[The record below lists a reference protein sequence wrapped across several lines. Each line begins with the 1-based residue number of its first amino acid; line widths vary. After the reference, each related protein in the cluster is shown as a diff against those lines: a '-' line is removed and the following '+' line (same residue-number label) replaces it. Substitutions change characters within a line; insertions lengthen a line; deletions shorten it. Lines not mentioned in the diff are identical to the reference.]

1 MPELNSDGK
10 VIRPVVTAFPTGT
23 VKFRPMFR
31 VNYKG
36 GNGVVLVDYCL
47 VQDVSD
53 KFNIKE
59 LDYKTTVLESKNG
72 EINAAVNKIRTF
84 AQLSNNPISLAA
96 KVNYS
101 AYDSPNDGEV
111 YVHGLNSQKKAAD
124 IDGSCL
130 WQDNKITLP
139 RQMFNP
145 NGLVPEQTAIFMVR
159 STADNKWYS
168 V

>member
-1 MPELNSDGK
+1 MPELINDGK
-10 VIRPVVTAFPTGT
+10 VIRPAVRAFPTGT
-23 VKFRPMFR
+23 VKFRPMFI
-31 VNYKG
+31 VNYQG
-36 GNGVVLVDYCL
+36 GNGVALVDYCL
-47 VQDVSD
+47 IQDVSD

-84 AQLSNNPISLAA
+84 TQLSNNPISLAA
-96 KVNYS
+96 KVNYA

-130 WQDNKITLP
+130 WQDNQITLP